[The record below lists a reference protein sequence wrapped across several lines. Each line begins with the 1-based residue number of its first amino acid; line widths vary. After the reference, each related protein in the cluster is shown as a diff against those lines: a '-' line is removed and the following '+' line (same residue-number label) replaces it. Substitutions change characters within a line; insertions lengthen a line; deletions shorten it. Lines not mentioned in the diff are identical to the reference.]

1 MRSLFICLSLFCSF
15 NAVAEL
21 TLESPRV
28 RAMPP
33 SVSNTAA
40 FFTVHNSGKQDI
52 RLTSVSTSAASK
64 SEFHQH
70 SMSDKGV
77 MSMSQV
83 HFIDV
88 KAGQSFEFKSGGH
101 HVMIMGLN
109 KPLHPG
115 EKIQLILQDNHKT
128 QYPFE
133 VPVMSIMAAQ
143 KMEKNE
149 HIHH

>member
-1 MRSLFICLSLFCSF
+1 MRRLLICLSLCCSF

-40 FFTVHNSGKQDI
+40 FFTVHNSGQQDI
-52 RLTSVSTSAASK
+52 RLTSVSTPAASN
-64 SEFHQH
+64 SEFHRH
-70 SMSDKGV
+70 AMSDSGV
-77 MSMSQV
+77 MSMSRV
-83 HFIDV
+83 HFIDI
-88 KAGQSFEFKSGGH
+88 KAGQSFEFNSGGH
-101 HVMIMGLN
+101 HIMLMGLHQ
-109 KPLHPG
+109 PLRPG
-115 EKIQLILQDNHKT
+115 ERIQLILQDNNKI

-143 KMEKNE
+143 QLEKNN
-149 HIHH
+149 HPHH

>member
-1 MRSLFICLSLFCSF
+1 MRNLIFFLSALYSF
-15 NAVAEL
+15 NVFAEL
-21 TLESPRV
+21 TMESSRV

-40 FFTVHNSGKQDI
+40 FFTLHNSGPKDI
-52 RLTSVSTSAASK
+52 SLTSVSTPAATK

-70 SMSDKGV
+70 SMSDTGV
-77 MSMSQV
+77 MSMSHVKKVQ
-83 HFIDV
+83 I

-101 HVMIMGLN
+101 HVMIMGLM
-109 KPLHPG
+109 KPLRAG
-115 EKIQLILQDNHKT
+115 DNIELTLSDDLKT
-128 QYPFE
+128 QYRFE

-149 HIHH
+149 HSHH

>member
-1 MRSLFICLSLFCSF
+1 MRNLLICLSLFCSF

-40 FFTVHNSGKQDI
+40 FFTIHNSGKQDI
-52 RLTSVSTSAASK
+52 RLTSVSTSAATK

-70 SMSDKGV
+70 SMSDLGV

-101 HVMIMGLN
+101 HIMIMGLN
-109 KPLHPG
+109 KPLRPG
-115 EKIQLILQDNHKT
+115 GHIQLILQDNNKT

-149 HIHH
+149 HTHH